1 MLYSLIRGGSDLG
14 LVGFLT
20 VVFSYAVVLLVMLP
34 VHEMAHA
41 YTAYRLGDSTAKWQG
56 RLTMNPFRHLDIWG
70 TVMILVVGIGYARPV
85 PVNPYNFRKPKRDM
99 ALTALAGPVS
109 NLLMAFLSLVI
120 FRLFLLFTGWSVIM
134 TENGPVFCTEDGAIF
149 FSQLGLS
156 LFWIFVNVFASVNIG
171 LAVFNLLPIP
181 PLDGSRVLALILPDR
196 IVYQME
202 RYAQYI
208 SIGVLVLLMTGVLDI
223 PLSFLRWAVGGLFC
237 RILGLP
243 NLFPF

>member
-120 FRLFLLFTGWSVIM
+120 FRLLLLFTGESV
-134 TENGPVFCTEDGAIF
+134 TAVGGTVYFD
-149 FSQLGLS
+149 SQLGLS
-156 LFWIFVNVFASVNIG
+156 LFRIFVNVFASVNIG

>member
-70 TVMILVVGIGYARPV
+70 TVMILVVGIAYARPV

-120 FRLFLLFTGWSVIM
+120 FRLLLLFTGESV
-134 TENGPVFCTEDGAIF
+134 TAVGGTVYFD
-149 FSQLGLS
+149 SQLGLS
-156 LFWIFVNVFASVNIG
+156 LFRIFVNVFASVNIG

>member
-20 VVFSYAVVLLVMLP
+20 VIFSYAVVLLVMLP

-41 YTAYRLGDSTAKWQG
+41 YTAYLLGDQTAKWQG

-120 FRLFLLFTGWSVIM
+120 FRLFLLFTGESISAVGG
-134 TENGPVFCTEDGAIF
+134 TVYFD
-149 FSQLGLS
+149 SQLGLN
-156 LFWIFVNVFASVNIG
+156 LFRIFVNVFASVNIG

-223 PLSFLRWAVGGLFC
+223 PLGFLRWAVGGLFC

-243 NLFPF
+243 NLFSF